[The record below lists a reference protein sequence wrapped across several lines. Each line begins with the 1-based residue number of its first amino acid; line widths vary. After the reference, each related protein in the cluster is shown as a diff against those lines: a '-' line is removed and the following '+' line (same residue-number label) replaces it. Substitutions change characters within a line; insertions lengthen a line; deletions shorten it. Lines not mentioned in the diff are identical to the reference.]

1 MVYHTRLLRSRLVQ
15 NVSFLGTDCTPKVIA
30 SIGKTIDAQ
39 LLIGLGG
46 SIKPIVIWEQ
56 GVTHCNFI
64 RLDHYL

>member
-30 SIGKTIDAQ
+30 RIRKTIDAQ
-39 LLIGLGG
+39 LLIGLGD
-46 SIKPIVIWEQ
+46 SIKRTVIWEQ
-56 GVTHCNFI
+56 EVTHCNFV